1 MFLSYFD
8 FSWVLSVSQHWWVD
22 VKVWSQLGQSE
33 HWSMLES
40 SPCSLGWSQRL
51 ISERLQFP
59 SVCWIRYFGDDCA
72 STRTFRG
79 GTLSILIFLV
89 IWPPSW
95 LFGSKCA
102 DSDADGKHKLS
113 EKGWVG
119 SLWAECWGDSKTAV
133 APRAQ
138 ILSEWDWVGST
149 WSGCSTEE
157 ALNFLFSR
165 NCCLL
170 LASLFRVLGVLCL
183 TWLGVR
189 AGVIFLFP
197 LLSKEQEKDPEVRW
211 KLKPICWLTSVWM
224 KARHCDSRDGFS
236 FPITWGGAIL
246 VEWSRRDFRRA
257 HAGLRVR
264 SQLRRSCHSFF
275 HHYQGS
281 IDFNTVNIN
290 RTVGMYFLVSTGNR
304 GDIEWH
310 DLQRSYYPI
319 HSLLPGVYV
328 SILSLGTVFP
338 RTLPMANIR
347 NTSSRGKHWQ
357 CSSNDADKLNVDI
370 CRQAKRHYIG
380 CTI

>member
-1 MFLSYFD
+1 MLRRG
-8 FSWVLSVSQHWWVD
+8 
-22 VKVWSQLGQSE
+22 WSQFGQNVDWPILG
-33 HWSMLES
+33 S
-40 SPCSLGWSQRL
+40 SSCSLRWSQRL
-51 ISERLQFP
+51 ISERLEFP
-59 SVCWIRYFGDDCA
+59 SVCWIRYFGDDFA
-72 STRTFRG
+72 STRTLRG
-79 GTLSILIFLV
+79 GTFSILIFLV

-264 SQLRRSCHSFF
+264 SQL
-275 HHYQGS
+275 
-281 IDFNTVNIN
+281 N
-290 RTVGMYFLVSTGNR
+290 
-304 GDIEWH
+304 
-310 DLQRSYYPI
+310 LQ
-319 HSLLPGVYV
+319 
-328 SILSLGTVFP
+328 
-338 RTLPMANIR
+338 
-347 NTSSRGKHWQ
+347 
-357 CSSNDADKLNVDI
+357 
-370 CRQAKRHYIG
+370 
-380 CTI
+380 